1 MINMIKKIE
10 NNTEMK
16 IRKINIL
23 IRITTEETISLKET
37 IRGTTMI
44 LIAIVTEIIDRMVQ
58 STKGMRLDE

>member
-1 MINMIKKIE
+1 MIKKIE